1 MREIKFR
8 GRDGDDWYY
17 GSLYVDSV
25 GRTAIAEK
33 KNWWI
38 KPVNAETVGQYT
50 GLNDSNGKEIYE
62 GDILEFV
69 HILSWDDVDEKSV
82 GVVEFK
88 YYSFEV
94 VPSDASVMS
103 LFDLDCNRKQFP
115 FTVIG
120 NIHDNPELLE
130 AHA

>member
-38 KPVNAETVGQYT
+38 KPVNAETVGQFT
-50 GLNDSNGKEIYE
+50 GLKDHKGREIYE
-62 GDILEFV
+62 GDIVECESGRICKVVFF
-69 HILSWDDVDEKSV
+69 KSN
-82 GVVEFK
+82 
-88 YYSFEV
+88 S
-94 VPSDASVMS
+94 ACC
-103 LFDLDCNRKQFP
+103 FDLVPVGGFDCKP
-115 FTVIG
+115 PKESTLWKDLTVIG
-120 NIHDNPELLE
+120 NIYDNPELLE